1 MLNLFGQMPER
12 NKFAKRQCASSDDTP
27 GLPVSFFSPSGDKAE
42 YEAGVSQLMTAL
54 VESSYENLKE
64 VLSKYAIDRG
74 DRSAHT
80 DADDSGAKHLSA
92 SEKATKKAAFNKR
105 LQSSRSY
112 RTVLL
117 QELMWVAECGP
128 LWKVICACNQMNPE
142 SAAAAIISPFRE
154 EVRMML
160 ALEEQLVSP

>member
-1 MLNLFGQMPER
+1 MLNHFGQIPER

-74 DRSAHT
+74 DKSPQT
-80 DADDSGAKHLSA
+80 DSDVDARQLSA
-92 SEKATKKAAFNKR
+92 SEKTTKKAAFHKR
-105 LQSSRSY
+105 LQSNRSY
-112 RTVLL
+112 RTALL
-117 QELMWVAECGP
+117 TELMWVAECGP
-128 LWKVICACNQMNPE
+128 LWKVICAYNQMNAE